1 MGVSLKGP
9 GTKRSLRSSGV
20 SRNHFPSCSQ
30 EQAPSRLLSGS
41 CLCLGFLLQ
50 TQVPGCQT
58 SLPRVDQAHLSPCHS
73 WWLQHRM
80 ARLCRCRRS
89 HGSFACRAKCLPCGL
104 GDCLLHPSTCI
115 FFGWFLQLAEI
126 VLNSKIL
133 PSPVPETP
141 HSLLIPVDGRCTLCF
156 SSPEPS
162 PTASADMGQPMPTPF
177 TRLSRSLME
186 KITGCS
192 C

>member
-1 MGVSLKGP
+1 M
-9 GTKRSLRSSGV
+9 
-20 SRNHFPSCSQ
+20 SQ
-30 EQAPSRLLSGS
+30 LVAAAQDGKVVQVQEVTWV
-41 CLCLGFLLQ
+41 LCLQGKVPSLWLGGLL
-50 TQVPGCQT
+50 TP
-58 SLPRVDQAHLSPCHS
+58 P
-73 WWLQHRM
+73 
-80 ARLCRCRRS
+80 
-89 HGSFACRAKCLPCGL
+89 FY
-104 GDCLLHPSTCI
+104 LH

-141 HSLLIPVDGRCTLCF
+141 HSLLMPVDGRRTLCF

-162 PTASADMGQPMPTPF
+162 PTASADVGQPVPTPF